1 VLLLGAFKNGKLQYV
16 GRVGT
21 GFPRDVLASL
31 YRKFQLLKRKQ
42 PSVEDLP
49 RTQRAT
55 FLSPKLVA
63 QISYTEWAKD
73 GRLRHPV
80 FLGLRHDKMLKMLRC
95 LRPNENQMA
104 KKFPVAVSHGD
115 RVFGIVPIQGQCLQR
130 FGTGTDNDHS
140 RSNLGATKLCGASNA
155 GAAPVTISTHV
166 STEPYDTR
174 NGGGMHND
182 RFQLGRGP
190 PRSLAW
196 NTRSTGSV

>member
-1 VLLLGAFKNGKLQYV
+1 LQETEDSISCAADVGQEDEFIILGHTAPSGARKYFGVLLLGAFKNGKLQYV

-130 FGTGTDNDHS
+130 
-140 RSNLGATKLCGASNA
+140 
-155 GAAPVTISTHV
+155 
-166 STEPYDTR
+166 
-174 NGGGMHND
+174 
-182 RFQLGRGP
+182 
-190 PRSLAW
+190 W
-196 NTRSTGSV
+196 